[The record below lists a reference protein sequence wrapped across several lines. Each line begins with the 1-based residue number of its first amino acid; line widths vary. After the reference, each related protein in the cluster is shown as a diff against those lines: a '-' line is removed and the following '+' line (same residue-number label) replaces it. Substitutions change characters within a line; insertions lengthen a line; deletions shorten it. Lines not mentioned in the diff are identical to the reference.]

1 MIKKIAKNFIAFI
14 LRVEARLILRKY
26 KPKIIAVTG
35 TVGKTSAKDAI
46 FTVLSREFF
55 VRKSEKSYNSEIGV
69 PLAIIG
75 GRSGWGSPLRWLLV
89 LFKGLR
95 MILVRHDYPEWL
107 VLEMGVDRPK
117 DMEKLTAWIKPD
129 AAVITMVG
137 EVPVHIEYFEKQ
149 EDLLREKAKLAKAVK
164 EGGYVILN
172 GDDESVFK
180 IKEKTRANTVCY
192 GFSEGLD
199 IVASNYRVVFK
210 EQDGKSVPEG
220 ITFKVD
226 YKGNIVPVRMPG
238 VFGRQAV
245 YTALAAIATGGVF
258 GLNLIEM
265 SEALSRHYK
274 SPPGRLKFIEGING
288 SFIFDDTY
296 NSSPVAVTAALDFLE
311 DVANTVAKRK
321 IAVLGDMM
329 ELGKHTIDEHKKI
342 GRMLKGKVDMI
353 FTVGPRSKFSAD
365 EARAVGFN
373 PENIFVFSSVDEAKV
388 VLRDKIKEGDLILV
402 KGSQSMR
409 MEKIVEEIMARPEK
423 KKKLLVRQEKEWL
436 NR

>member
-1 MIKKIAKNFIAFI
+1 MIKKIAKNFIIFA

-26 KPKIIAVTG
+26 KPKIVAVTG

-46 FTVLSREFF
+46 FAVLSGEFF

-75 GRSGWGSPLRWLLV
+75 GRSGWGSALRWLLV

-95 MILVRHDYPEWL
+95 LILVRHDYPEWL

-129 AAVITMVG
+129 AAVITMAG
-137 EVPVHIEYFEKQ
+137 EVPVHIEYFERR
-149 EDLLREKAKLAKAVK
+149 EDLLKEKAKLAKAVK
-164 EGGYVILN
+164 EGGYAILN

-180 IKEKTRANTVCY
+180 IKEKTKANTVCY

-199 IVASNYRVVFK
+199 IVASNYHVLFK
-210 EQDGKSVPEG
+210 EENGRSVPEG
-220 ITFKVD
+220 VTFKVD
-226 YKGNIVPVRMPG
+226 YKGNIVPVRLKG

-245 YTALAAIATGGVF
+245 YTALAAFGVGGVF

-265 SEALSRHYK
+265 SEALSRRYK

-288 SFIFDDTY
+288 SFIFDDSY
-296 NSSPVAVTAALDFLE
+296 NSSPVAAAAALDFLE
-311 DVANTVAKRK
+311 DVRAKRK
-321 IAVLGDMM
+321 IVVLGDMM

-373 PENIFVFSSVDEAKV
+373 PENIFVFSNADEAKA

-402 KGSQSMR
+402 KGSQSTR
-409 MEKIVEEIMARPEK
+409 MEKIVEEIMARPEEK
-423 KKKLLVRQEKEWL
+423 GKLLVRQEKEWL